1 MPIKI
6 EVTEPELLPPS
17 TLKHLAAFFLALGGV
32 AFASETVTKNPP
44 AADGE
49 QDIYAGVAEKM
60 LAVLGGKLD
69 ADHTIGKAPELGMGY
84 GLDNEASTTAG
95 DHHIVLH
102 ADGAQAFAPAAT
114 DDPAA
119 VFGGEAPKPAAAVA
133 PTPPAPVAPVAPT
146 APTPP
151 APVAPVAPT
160 APANT
165 APAAPI
171 PNSEIAIDKAGLP
184 WDRRIHSESKSINK
198 TDGLWRTKRGVDPEL
213 VKTVEAELRNV
224 MTIPKPGPT
233 PTPTVDPAPVA
244 PTAPTAPV
252 APASA
257 QASTTPKNLGELM
270 IVAQQLVAS
279 GKIASLDV
287 VRATAAG
294 LGVVALPLLGTRPDM
309 VAAVYNKLIE
319 A

>member
-32 AFASETVTKNPP
+32 AFASETVTLKAGELEKTVTTTSLAP
-44 AADGE
+44 ADTEAPTTTE
-49 QDIYAGVAEKM
+49 
-60 LAVLGGKLD
+60 
-69 ADHTIGKAPELGMGY
+69 DHHVQ
-84 GLDNEASTTAG
+84 LDNVGIIE
-95 DHHIVLH
+95 HP
-102 ADGAQAFAPAAT
+102 ADPNT
-114 DDPAA
+114 RVSDDPAA
-119 VFGGEAPKPAAAVA
+119 VFGGEAPKPADAVA

-146 APTPP
+146 AP
-151 APVAPVAPT
+151 AS
-160 APANT
+160 T
-165 APAAPI
+165 APAAPT
-171 PNSEIAIDKAGLP
+171 PNSEIATDNAGLP

-213 VKTVEAELRNV
+213 VKTVEAELRAL
-224 MTIPKPGPT
+224 MTVPKPDPAPT
-233 PTPTVDPAPVA
+233 HTVDPAPVA

-287 VRATAAG
+287 VRATAAE

-309 VAAVYNKLIE
+309 VEAVYNKLIG

>member
-17 TLKHLAAFFLALGGV
+17 TLKQLAAFFLALGGE
-32 AFASETVTKNPP
+32 AFTSETVTLKAGDLEKTVTKMSLAP
-44 AADGE
+44 ADT
-49 QDIYAGVAEKM
+49 D
-60 LAVLGGKLD
+60 
-69 ADHTIGKAPELGMGY
+69 
-84 GLDNEASTTAG
+84 ASTTVK
-95 DHHIVLH
+95 DHHVVLS
-102 ADGAQAFAPAAT
+102 T

-119 VFGGEAPKPAAAVA
+119 VFGGEVPKPADAVA

-146 APTPP
+146 AP
-151 APVAPVAPT
+151 AS
-160 APANT
+160 T
-165 APAAPI
+165 APAAAI
-171 PNSEIAIDKAGLP
+171 PNSEIATDKAGLP

-213 VKTVEAELRNV
+213 IATVEAELRNV
-224 MTIPKPGPT
+224 MTIPKPDPT

-244 PTAPTAPV
+244 PTAPTAPA

-287 VRATAAG
+287 VRATAAE

-309 VAAVYNKLIE
+309 VEAVYNKLIGG

>member
-32 AFASETVTKNPP
+32 AFASETVTLK
-44 AADGE
+44 
-49 QDIYAGVAEKM
+49 AGDSEKTVTKTS
-60 LAVLGGKLD
+60 LIPTD
-69 ADHTIGKAPELGMGY
+69 T
-84 GLDNEASTTAG
+84 EASTTAE
-95 DHHIVLH
+95 DHHVVLH
-102 ADGAQAFAPAAT
+102 ADGTQAFAPAAT
-114 DDPAA
+114 DDPTA

-146 APTPP
+146 APASTTP
-151 APVAPVAPT
+151 APT
-160 APANT
+160 T
-165 APAAPI
+165 
-171 PNSEIAIDKAGLP
+171 PNSEIATDNAGMP

-213 VKTVEAELRNV
+213 VKSVEAELRNV
-224 MTIPKPGPT
+224 MTIPKPDPA

-287 VRATAAG
+287 VRATAAE

-309 VAAVYNKLIE
+309 VEAVYNKLIG